1 MLHALLTVLTLAS
14 IPRAIDPPEATAPAT
29 PVAEPAPKPP
39 VPWPHPLITEVLY
52 AVPTKGGDANGDGE
66 RQTTGDEFVELINPH
81 DRPIRIGGYT
91 LHDSAKPGKGQFR
104 VTLPALELKP
114 GQVLVVFNGY
124 EAPVPGESDGL
135 VGDPA
140 TPPRKQHPAFGN
152 AWVVNARATSTR
164 AGFSNAGD
172 SLTLLDPRDRPVQCI
187 VWGEAETPKG
197 IDASTCLIERAP
209 ETSDAS
215 VQRRGLD
222 GGFVEH
228 PPYRPE
234 GLGTETPLI
243 PFSPGVFVVPGLT
256 RLEDLPPYRGAR

>member
-14 IPRAIDPPEATAPAT
+14 IPRPIDPPEATAPST
-29 PVAEPAPKPP
+29 PVAEPAPKLP

-52 AVPTKGGDANGDGE
+52 AVPTRGGDANGDGE

-114 GQVLVVFNGY
+114 GQVLVIFNGY

-197 IDASTCLIERAP
+197 IDAATCLIERAP